1 MFFIVEILPKN
12 STSKFKVLLKIGKIK
27 FILELATMMKKK
39 SSKTFRKRGILKKI
53 GLGILGLFALF
64 ILFIGSI
71 NIGLWGKIPSKK
83 ELSNFQYQMA
93 SEVFTAD
100 SVLIGKYYL
109 YDRQPVAYED
119 FPEHLIHALVAIEDE
134 RFYEHSGIDIRSL
147 VRVGFKTILLG
158 DNSSGG
164 GSTLT
169 QQLAK
174 NLYPRKERNKTNIV
188 VNKIKEMIIAK
199 RLEKIFTK
207 DEIITNYLNT
217 VSFGDNTFGIE
228 SAALKFFNTRTK
240 DISAPHAATLVGMLK
255 ATYGYNPRIFPEKS
269 LGRRNLVLRAMYNND
284 FITEEQV
291 TKFSQEGLDLD
302 YREFD
307 YNAGTAPYFR
317 EEVRKEMLRWIAE
330 QNDGDSDY
338 NIYTSGLKIYTT
350 LNYKMQQLAEEV
362 MIDHM
367 TKLQG
372 SFEKSY
378 CNNAPWLKD
387 KKLMEK
393 IAKRTPLYKRLQKAG
408 LSHKQ
413 IIDSLTND
421 KQLRTLKS
429 WEGDEEQMASTM
441 DSIQH
446 YTKFLN
452 TGSLAVDPTNGNILV
467 WVGGINFEQ
476 YKYDHISQSK
486 RQVGSTFKPI
496 VYTTA
501 VDQGV
506 SPCTYFSAEEIE
518 YDNLKGWSPSNSGD
532 KDEAYLNYSMEE
544 GLSNSINTIAVK
556 VLEKAGIDNV
566 LQMAKKMG
574 IEGELPKE
582 ASIALGTGE
591 LKIIDIAQAYTSYAN
606 YGKHIKPNLIK
617 SISNHKDSVLV
628 EFESKLNEK
637 EAFSKE
643 TAQIMIEMM
652 KSTVNSGT
660 AARLRNTYGLKN
672 DIAGKTGTT
681 QNNKDAWFVALNPK
695 LVHITWV
702 GLDQHEIGFSNTSI
716 GQGANAALPLFGLWM
731 KELNKDKQFDSYTK
745 ATFSTPSAAVQEA
758 LNCEPVK
765 RDGFFKRLF
774 KNPNKK
780 KSKKFKG

>member
-1 MFFIVEILPKN
+1 
-12 STSKFKVLLKIGKIK
+12 
-27 FILELATMMKKK
+27 MKKK
-39 SSKTFRKRGILKKI
+39 TRKPSKRKFSIRKII

-64 ILFIGSI
+64 ILFIASV

-93 SEVFTAD
+93 SEVYTAD

-109 YDRQPVAYED
+109 YDRQPVAFKD
-119 FPEHLIHALVAIEDE
+119 LPEHLVQALVAIEDE
-134 RFYEHSGIDIRSL
+134 RFYEHSGVDIRSL
-147 VRVGFKTILLG
+147 IRVGFKTVLLG

-188 VNKIKEMIIAK
+188 VNKVKEMIIAK

-240 DISAPHAATLVGMLK
+240 DISATQAATLVGMLK

-284 FITEEQV
+284 FISEEQV
-291 TKFSQEGLDLD
+291 SNFSQEGLKLD

-307 YNAGTAPYFR
+307 YNAGIAPYFR
-317 EEVRKEMLRWIAE
+317 EEVRKEMLNWIAE
-330 QNDGDSDY
+330 QDQTETDY

-350 LNYKMQQLAEEV
+350 LNYKMQKLAEETMV
-362 MIDHM
+362 EHM
-367 TKLQG
+367 TKLQN

-378 CNNAPWLKD
+378 GTNAPWLKD

-393 IAKRTPLYKRLQKAG
+393 IAKRTPTYKKLEKAG
-408 LSHKQ
+408 LSHAK
-413 IIDSLTND
+413 IIDSLSKN
-421 KQLRTLKS
+421 KQQRTFKS
-429 WEGDEEQMASTM
+429 WQKDEELTASTM

-452 TGSLAVDPTNGNILV
+452 TGSLAVDPTNGDILV
-467 WVGGINFEQ
+467 WIGGINFEQ

-501 VDQGV
+501 VEQGI

-556 VLEKAGIDNV
+556 VLEKAGIDNTIA
-566 LQMAKKMG
+566 MAKDMG
-574 IEGELPKE
+574 IEDKLPKE

-591 LKIIDIAQAYTSYAN
+591 IKILDLAQAYTSYAN
-606 YGKHIKPNLIK
+606 NGKHIKPNLIK
-617 SISNHKDSVLV
+617 RISNHKDSVLV
-628 EFESKLNEK
+628 EFKPELNEK
-637 EAFSKE
+637 AAFSKE
-643 TAQIMIEMM
+643 TGQIMIEMM
-652 KSTVNSGT
+652 KSTINSGT

-681 QNNKDAWFVALNPK
+681 QNNKDAWFVALTPK
-695 LVHITWV
+695 LVHISWV

-716 GQGANAALPLFGLWM
+716 GQGANAALPLFALWM
-731 KELNKDKQFDSYTK
+731 KELNQDRDFDEYTK
-745 ATFSTPSAAVQEA
+745 TNFPKTSAAVQEA
-758 LNCEPVK
+758 LNCDPVK

-780 KSKKFKG
+780 KNKKFNG